1 MKDRGVKQGPFWVMV
16 GATMPNILVEL
27 GFISNKY
34 ESKLLKQKATQNKIA
49 DAISTGI
56 VKYKNDFE
64 NAL

>member
-1 MKDRGVKQGPFWVMV
+1 V

-34 ESKLLKQKATQNKIA
+34 EAKLLKQTSVQTKMA
-49 DAISTGI
+49 DAICDGI
-56 VKYKNDFE
+56 IKYKNDFE